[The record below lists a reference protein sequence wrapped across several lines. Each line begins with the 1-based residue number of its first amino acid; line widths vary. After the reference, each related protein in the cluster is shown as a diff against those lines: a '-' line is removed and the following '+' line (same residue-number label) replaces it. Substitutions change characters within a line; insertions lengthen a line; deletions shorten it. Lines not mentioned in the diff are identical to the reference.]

1 MESFELQILFSESIQ
16 ILSINTLIY
25 RQEDGAWNLVSMTRN
40 NVKEMLVLS
49 VIVIKFLLNYLKKGS
64 FKIFAIYRVII
75 GIMVIAWLIIK

>member
-49 VIVIKFLLNYLKKGS
+49 VSVIKFLMS
-64 FKIFAIYRVII
+64 FPQ
-75 GIMVIAWLIIK
+75 